1 MNQIGFKNFRR
12 FKQLQPKDLGD
23 ITILVGANNAGKSTL
38 VKGLLLALDNIRVL
52 KMGRGD
58 SALPQNPEFR
68 FDADDF
74 HDLGI
79 GTFNRA
85 LYNKRDK
92 DEIGFFVRL
101 SRDLELID
109 DAGNKEKRKADFSI
123 TLFVSGD
130 ATMDQTTGTISRILV
145 WDNTR
150 KIKFDFNYDA
160 GATVIE
166 FDTKKTTSSEM
177 RKKLEAR
184 IAQIQQEL
192 DACYKES
199 QMLKEQIA
207 EKQAEIKYAAREEV
221 ELQDMQ
227 AQLSRENA
235 ELAARMAA
243 IDATSPNSIKEM
255 EEVSMAME
263 ELRARQR
270 ELRNR
275 MAHGVEANM
284 KDVMSRL
291 NILSNNILMKI
302 AEKNAELD
310 KLQKSLELMAKEDK
324 SETKSKR
331 IELDIVT
338 FMDNVGNNFILNQI
352 DSIISYSG
360 ITAAISDEDKN
371 DEKKFDAWQDKEAN
385 KAFIHERAG
394 LLRELSED
402 LSHII
407 NGISAEYIHAHSASQ
422 NVFYDTANKNDH
434 IAKAIHRFHR
444 EKILDGSVPHTF
456 IKTWMKELGIGDNF
470 KIESFG
476 GEAYRFYV
484 FEGKEKMDLAD
495 KGMGSNQL
503 MILLISLAT
512 IIRKYEHTN
521 IKPVIVI
528 EEPEQNLH
536 PDLQRKL
543 MELLAYVNN
552 KYGFRFIVETH
563 SEYMIRRSQV
573 LVAEQ
578 KYKDEKD
585 LAENCPYKVY
595 YFPKDGEPYD
605 MEYTVTGRFGKPFGK
620 NFYDAAA
627 QDSIALNKMEIASR
641 NK

>member
-444 EKILDGSVPHTF
+444 EKILDGSVPHMF